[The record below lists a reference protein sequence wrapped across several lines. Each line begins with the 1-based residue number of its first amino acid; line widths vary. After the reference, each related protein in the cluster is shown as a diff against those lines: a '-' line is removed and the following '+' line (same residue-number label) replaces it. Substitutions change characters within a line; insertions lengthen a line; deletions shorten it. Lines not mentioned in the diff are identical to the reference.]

1 MRSIDSWDS
10 WDLASMRAGEF
21 TSLPAAEKIVRA
33 VRRDKK
39 SKLSIPLLPN
49 LVGIVIPLL
58 TYTI

>member
-1 MRSIDSWDS
+1 MRPIDSWDS
-10 WDLASMRAGEF
+10 LDIASMRAGEF